1 MKTVVVKV
9 FNKKGVV
16 EEVVATTKSGEL
28 TLLQAREN
36 VNYELVDEQTGKA
49 PDHILTKRVK
59 DNLLISF
66 EKEGKK
72 AELVIENFYQFSD
85 KEALIGVAENG
96 SYHYYI
102 PDTGEVSDY
111 VGNLKAG
118 EIEGQALGKESLDS
132 PQWSGGWSMSD
143 LSLPEMSMPSF
154 GNMGIVKWLAIGAG
168 IIASVPLI
176 RYIKDKVSDKDDD
189 NVIGDD
195 SAETI
200 STGKGDDFIDGKGG
214 SDSIDAGKDDD
225 TIVYDVKDSKID
237 GGADFDTLKFI
248 DTGVINLNNAIK
260 NIEKFDFTDKASQ
273 ELKISASDVLAVT
286 DSDNEL
292 FIAGDKTDKL
302 TLEGFAKADSSDHTG
317 YDMYT
322 ASGATV
328 YVDDDILAT
337 NIHLI

>member
-132 PQWSGGWSMSD
+132 PQWSGGWSMS
-143 LSLPEMSMPSF
+143 
-154 GNMGIVKWLAIGAG
+154 GAG

-195 SAETI
+195 SAEKI

-225 TIVYDVKDSKID
+225 TIIYDANDSKID
-237 GGADFDTLKFI
+237 GGADFDTLKFT

-302 TLEGFAKADSSDHTG
+302 TLEGFAKADSSDQTG
-317 YDMYT
+317 YEMYT
-322 ASGATV
+322 GSGATV
-328 YVDDDILAT
+328 YVDDDILAA